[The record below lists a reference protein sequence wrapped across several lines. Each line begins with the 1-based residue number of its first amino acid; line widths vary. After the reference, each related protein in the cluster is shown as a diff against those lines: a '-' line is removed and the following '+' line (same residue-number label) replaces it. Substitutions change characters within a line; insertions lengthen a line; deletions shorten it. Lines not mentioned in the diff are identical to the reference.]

1 MCDKL
6 WGESPSAISF
16 YKAHIR
22 TVKRVRKHTTRTRHT
37 VGGASLLSITLYCQ
51 SYKLTHIHN
60 RTSHPLTPDAQ
71 YVQFY
76 CRQPLKHQLQTNTER
91 ITNGVCVCVCVCVS
105 TVAAC
110 SLLSLSCRCV
120 CVSER
125 ERE

>member
-1 MCDKL
+1 MCVCVCQEEDEKERFERMRYKL
-6 WGESPSAISF
+6 LGESPSAISF

-60 RTSHPLTPDAQ
+60 RTSHTLTAYGQ

-91 ITNGVCVCVCVCVS
+91 ITNGVCVC
-105 TVAAC
+105 A
-110 SLLSLSCRCV
+110 
-120 CVSER
+120 E
-125 ERE
+125 EQ